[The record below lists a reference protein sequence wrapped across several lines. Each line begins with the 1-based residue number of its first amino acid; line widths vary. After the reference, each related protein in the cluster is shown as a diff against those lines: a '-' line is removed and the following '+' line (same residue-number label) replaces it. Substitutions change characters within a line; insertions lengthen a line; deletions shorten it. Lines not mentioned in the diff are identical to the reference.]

1 MGVGLQVDVVDLA
14 LLAEVLLDVEV
25 LRLLR
30 ETAHKELPI
39 ILTVMERVSFNQIT
53 LYSNYNTD
61 RMEVM
66 RMKVRRKRGVQ
77 GICICLK

>member
-1 MGVGLQVDVVDLA
+1 MRVGLEVDVVDLA
-14 LLAEVLLDVEV
+14 VLAEVLLDVEV

-39 ILTVMERVSFNQIT
+39 ILTVMERISFNQIT

-66 RMKVRRKRGVQ
+66 RMKVRMKRRNQ
-77 GICICLK
+77 CICICLK